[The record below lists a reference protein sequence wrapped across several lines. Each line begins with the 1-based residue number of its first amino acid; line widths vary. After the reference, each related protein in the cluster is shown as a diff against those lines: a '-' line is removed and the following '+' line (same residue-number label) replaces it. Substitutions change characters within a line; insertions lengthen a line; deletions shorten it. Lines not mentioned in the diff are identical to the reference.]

1 MSKNNITID
10 NTNYRVRVTRNGL
23 TQSRRFAYSKFG
35 GYRQAYLTANEYVS
49 YLKSCTIDQFINAAR
64 PVGRP
69 RKSEFF
75 GTNKLSLA

>member
-35 GYRQAYLTANEYVS
+35 GYRQAYLTAKEYVG
-49 YLKSCTIDQFINAAR
+49 YLKSCTIEQFINAAR
-64 PVGRP
+64 PIGRP

>member
-1 MSKNNITID
+1 MNNNNITIE
-10 NTNYRVRVTRNGL
+10 NTNYRVCVMRNGIR
-23 TQSRRFAYSKFG
+23 QSRRFAYSKFG
-35 GYRQAYLTANEYVS
+35 GYKQAYITAKQYVS
-49 YLKSCTIDQFINAAR
+49 YLKSCTVEQFVNAAR

>member
-1 MSKNNITID
+1 MSNNNITID

-49 YLKSCTIDQFINAAR
+49 FLKSCTIDQFINAAR

>member
-1 MSKNNITID
+1 MSNNNITIE
-10 NTNYRVRVTRNGL
+10 NTNYRVRVTRHGL

-35 GYRQAYLTANEYVS
+35 GYKQAFITANQYVN
-49 YLKSCTIDQFINAAR
+49 YLKNCTVEQFISAAR